1 MNEDLL
7 KGLYDQLAASDNVS
21 GDFQSFVAKTQKDN
35 GKGLYEFMQELEP
48 SDVKYEDFA
57 ASLSAAKKKD
67 GTTPSSASSG
77 SQEPAPIAAIGTELR
92 KEVVNSWDQAAYT
105 GEKSLIK
112 KLSSLPAQP
121 AFEPEGWQ
129 DVAKKVSTPAPYTA
143 TGRDYLKD
151 PIDAAE
157 ESRKGF
163 EKEYDVRKAY
173 QEGTGIQ
180 KANRAKENLN
190 MRWEVLTMDAA
201 RANKSLEDKF
211 GEDWQQRLEA
221 LGEEANRA
229 SQITEKDIA
238 EYKKTRTK
246 DEFEAWKASNEAVID
261 QYNAIVGSQ
270 EIKDLQGVN
279 EAQKKVIEARKTLP
293 EKFPELKLMER
304 RQTEA
309 DNRLRMM
316 ISDSPTAMSAGA
328 LGELVSQTHRFMS
341 RVGTGALSA
350 VGNLPDAVGNFEGD
364 IPVPKVMGN
373 LFRGI
378 SDFADRQKLTE
389 EVQNPVPSPLTRQL
403 MESVVGFEGKN
414 VVVKNGAVKAIR
426 DDNGFIVKAD
436 PKFEERFIADG
447 GLEKAQN
454 AGKSYTG
461 TGNAAAMFG
470 NMAADMAVM
479 LGASV
484 AGGNPALI
492 ASSYALI
499 QQDLAMEGKNDLGMT
514 RAEAAQYAG
523 ASAGLQS
530 LIESFVSPAKVR
542 EGGNVAIDA
551 LQEAFKLGRREVA
564 TMAGKAPLASLPYIF
579 AAPAAKLAL
588 QMAGENSEEIAQNLA
603 DQEIRSA
610 FNRNTASNL
619 KVEEWD
625 RSDYI
630 DTIAMTTL
638 LTGGLGLSGMGGSAQ
653 RYQQNALVKAVEK
666 PELYNALVDD
676 LAQKGGISFDDAQAQ
691 KALIAKLGQDASF
704 FPADMSAED
713 KRKAITLQSLSI
725 QAGIAAKQEGIP
737 EFESA
742 MRREAK
748 KKYDE
753 AVKEVLA
760 KYSPERETSK
770 DAPVTGKVSG
780 VKKADDAA
788 TKLKEKMFP
797 KAEAESVAPEAV
809 VESSF
814 AAEPV
819 AEENLQ
825 AKPANETSPAPVQST
840 GSQIESAF
848 SNMAAGVAEGANEM
862 IERYAGRIAAGESAD
877 DVLKG
882 MPAKTR
888 AAIEA
893 KAAEMAQA
901 APKEEDNLLKDDEYF
916 HATES
921 DELIF
926 PSEEGYKSREGNNV
940 VGQGMYF
947 GKDKEYLTDSYGPN
961 AIKVKLDIKN
971 PLVIDNIYVWV
982 DGREINS
989 LTLSKEDIGFLKGK
1003 GYDGIQLI
1011 MPDRSYAKWDQTIVF
1026 DKSQVTRL
1034 GSSKKTAPKEEEN
1047 IDPFAHLDTGIER
1060 LIPAEMMAGTNEV
1073 VFTETEADLASP
1085 ERTVFSVAERLKAD
1099 KDSAMDAI
1107 VNVGLNIARSSGVKI
1122 AEVELPGFA
1131 EFLANRFDDGSVGQA
1146 GPLAAS
1152 DYLSRSVRDWAL
1164 SRDAQEAEK
1173 LPLRA
1178 RFQPETFMDR
1188 VASFFERGGRITP
1201 TTFGQHGDA
1210 NTVRGE
1216 KAAQLNYFSN
1226 NGKALDLLIH
1236 DGTLGELDNGMDEQE
1251 AIQQVVDFINSNTK
1265 GPHTYIRDRVT
1276 EQEAEKYAAIRG
1288 EAYSEEELAALGR
1301 MENDEVAAM
1310 QEAAGVASE
1319 WTPAEDAAFED
1330 YLSNFLNEDGNV
1342 DHDAV
1347 LESINGFDPNFL
1359 NLPEN
1364 VQQQL
1369 AQLANDGSGRI
1380 ESQGTTQTEKSG
1392 EGSESVER
1400 GEARE
1405 ADVRGENETP
1415 AVNEDIVVEMNNA
1428 GLLSDEEAQDAI
1440 DYLGGDKTKEEAFEL
1455 ANSRVDQL
1463 VDAVEDVTPIVEEAK
1478 KNDPTGMGLVA
1489 PVIVERD
1496 GGSMVIGADIQRDVL
1511 IGMGGKWN
1519 KQMQGY
1525 FVPGKNKV
1533 QVLAALA
1540 TDRIEERGVS
1550 DRATGLTK
1558 IFSRLGAARQAR
1570 RLAKLLDSVEGLE
1583 AKVALLAKDKAGR
1596 ALLASQEKLVRAI
1609 SLLQKAFPNVE
1620 IVIDPERFRA
1630 ELIKRGA
1637 TPAQIERAGGFVS
1650 DDKVF
1655 LNANELSAETPVH
1668 EFGHIWNNWTKK
1680 NDRAKFDE
1688 GISQMVGSEYEA
1700 AVRADPMYSGLS
1712 DEDILEEALAMAI
1725 GEKGARFLD
1734 MTAFERFK
1742 EWLAE
1747 MWGAIAS
1754 KLGVRAENM
1763 SVRDMADGIARRM
1776 LSGNEMLFDTKAR
1789 IAELENEKV
1798 QFNFMGSKAKMDE
1811 SVRADLLMA
1820 KEIEND
1826 FPADRVWAM
1835 TGWYRG
1841 VDGQWRR
1848 ENPATD
1854 MKFKVKIEDGQS
1866 GLLGDFVEGSIFNLY
1881 PELAR
1886 LPFRVGGDVSG
1897 EAHLDTKD
1905 GVPVEL
1911 AISKGANIGVVAH
1924 EIQHFI
1930 QIKEGFAKGSP
1941 ATDIEMTRQIVDQL
1955 EHYYESGV
1963 LLEADEK
1970 QGFAIGAQL
1979 FEALADPN
1987 QAYYAS
1993 AGEVEA
1999 RLVQKRMALKDERGW
2014 GVFPSQPVGIY
2025 DNHFVSD
2032 RGVTDL
2038 REFPTYDEAMA
2049 ARKEGEV
2056 VAKLADRQS
2065 VMPLLMS
2072 DVAPEEQLVFGL
2084 GLRNQVVDSFA
2095 KTIEERNLDI
2105 PSEVQFHFLSGAIQ
2119 ATQAELAARAI
2130 IASEVKAKRITPT
2143 EDAVKKI
2150 SDAFGFTDLQVREMW
2165 GEEVAR
2171 EKSIA
2176 NRFFVAAATFEE
2188 SAGLAKDAM
2197 KKLDRW
2203 IKKYFYN
2210 NGLLPSGIYGRA
2222 LQKNS
2227 AVEARLRMVRG
2238 ALADLEKAAKKE
2250 AGNYK
2255 EDVRGLLDA
2264 YMKGE
2269 GLLPAEWVDTK
2280 IAATKLRNMIDAM
2293 SVDLVREAGM
2303 KGKINVTIL
2312 ENAGIE
2318 MSFMPKNFGVEDLA
2332 MTVLGAY
2339 ADPETLN
2346 DLEPEQLALFKFF
2359 EKNTDPAYLQELN
2372 DGLANGDIV
2381 DLEKFDTAVAA
2392 AMKKMELAAVQTARV
2407 LKILEKNP
2415 YDRTKVETYILNKY
2429 LTEKKVAAGSYL
2441 YRSYAMNDD
2450 PNYVKSLMETPEG
2463 RKAFADA
2470 RMYLTGKW
2478 QGEIDELETL
2488 RAESVDELTAHLAR
2502 VDAELQKSLD
2512 KAKEKLE
2519 AAKPYTKRYADIKK
2533 VLDDSI
2539 FYALAPINEFLKKED
2554 MSEVALAELAASVR
2568 NIIDLRLQRKSLGEK
2583 IEKRRNWK
2591 EGRIEQLARDIE
2603 DVDNRLSAILT
2614 RDKPVKATENSM
2626 LGAAEEAM
2634 LKEREDIDEIMRAAM
2649 GEYLDVR
2656 VNVAKSAYKLAHFI
2670 ESQRL
2675 LNEIRDKF
2683 AYIHFFPDGQQ
2694 KGNATHQL
2702 PKTGFGAMSGWWT
2715 TKDIYDEMKEWN
2727 EVATRSVVENGLA
2740 RFISALKYGKT
2751 IWSPVTH
2758 ARNFVGNVAVVAAN
2772 GNYNHL
2778 DFGKSLDLVR
2788 EIWHRPD
2795 AREYFQYLTEI
2806 GVIQGSAAFAD
2817 IGEALNGISKGGLK
2831 AGMEKA
2837 DQALGGW
2844 LFEKPEKF
2852 YAVEDDFWRVYSF
2865 HAEMNAYSKALYG
2878 EKFKWGDTAKL
2889 LENKNFKELAP
2900 RISEII
2906 QNTMPTYAR
2915 TARYVKVFRYLPIG
2929 GSFIHFP
2936 AEIWRT
2942 SKNIV
2947 ELSLREMADPRLRGV
2962 GMRRLMSFGATMTA
2976 LSVLVEYLSSF
2987 VIDDD
2992 KNDWLEYFVKPWQ
3005 KYGTKLYTKAEPPVY
3020 DENHKLV
3027 SGGYEFTNLSFT
3039 NPYSQMIKPFN
3050 VMLTD
3055 SDKGMGEKSMDAFM
3069 EAGLES
3075 FLNDGLFFGPVFDVM
3090 NNQKDGRPGKE
3101 IWGREEHWTENWMD
3115 GIEYVVKSWKPGIAK
3130 LGQDIA
3136 KTNELDKVFDEKF
3149 SKETADKLIAVSDAL
3164 GFINNTGYP
3173 AKTGGQ
3179 VAKSFLGLQVET
3191 VDPYASAKQMFK
3203 TEVAF
3208 FIERSGSD
3216 TSTSI
3221 FNFNNKKDGMSER
3234 EKVRALEGIK
3244 AEYEKDNAVYQAH
3257 LAHASTLVKA
3267 LVGLNVPE
3275 PEIDDILSTREA
3287 LRGKAMKEK
3296 EVKAI
3301 KSGDLIP
3308 LDVNGLKGIRAD
3320 YFEATGKEF

>member
-67 GTTPSSASSG
+67 GTTPSSVSSG
-77 SQEPAPIAAIGTELR
+77 SQESAPIAAIGTELK

-129 DVAKKVSTPAPYTA
+129 DVAAKVSTPAPYTA
-143 TGRDYLKD
+143 TGRDYSKD
-151 PIDAAE
+151 PFDAAE
-157 ESRKGF
+157 GSRKGF
-163 EKEYDVRKAY
+163 ETEYDVRKAY

-190 MRWEVLTMDAA
+190 MRWEGLTMDAA

-211 GEDWQQRLEA
+211 GEDWQQRLEV
-221 LGEEANRA
+221 LGEEASRA

-279 EAQKKVIEARKTLP
+279 AAQKKVIEARKTLP
-293 EKFPELKLMER
+293 EKFPELKLMEK
-304 RQTEA
+304 RQQEA
-309 DNRLRMM
+309 DDRIRMM
-316 ISDSPTAMSAGA
+316 ITDSPAAIATGAM
-328 LGELVSQTHRFMS
+328 GELVSQTHRFLS

-389 EVQNPVPSPLTRQL
+389 EMQNPVPSPLTRQL

-426 DDNGFIVKAD
+426 DDNGFIVKVD
-436 PKFEERFIADG
+436 PKFEDRFVADG

-454 AGKSYTG
+454 VAKSYTG
-461 TGNAAAMFG
+461 TGNAASMFG

-514 RAEAAQYAG
+514 QAEAAQYAG

-530 LIESFVSPAKVR
+530 LIESFISPAKVL

-564 TMAGKAPLASLPYIF
+564 AMAGKAPLASLPYIF

-588 QMAGENSEEIAQNLA
+588 QMAGENSEEITQNLA

-625 RSDYI
+625 RSDYV

-676 LAQKGGISFDDAQAQ
+676 LAQKGGISFDEAQAQ
-691 KALIAKLGQDASF
+691 KALIAQLGKDASF

-713 KRKAITLQSLSI
+713 KRKAMTLQSLSI
-725 QAGIAAKQEGIP
+725 QAGMAAKQEGIP
-737 EFESA
+737 EFEQA
-742 MRREAK
+742 ARREAK

-753 AVKEVLA
+753 GVKEVLS
-760 KYSPERETSK
+760 KYSPEREVVEG
-770 DAPVTGKVSG
+770 AAVTGEVAG
-780 VKKADDAA
+780 VKKTVDLA

-797 KAEAESVAPEAV
+797 KAEV
-809 VESSF
+809 VETVVAEQPPAMAQESPAVE

-819 AEENLQ
+819 QE
-825 AKPANETSPAPVQST
+825 PV
-840 GSQIESAF
+840 E
-848 SNMAAGVAEGANEM
+848 VE
-862 IERYAGRIAAGESAD
+862 
-877 DVLKG
+877 
-882 MPAKTR
+882 
-888 AAIEA
+888 
-893 KAAEMAQA
+893 AAEA
-901 APKEEDNLLKDDEYF
+901 APKEE
-916 HATES
+916 
-921 DELIF
+921 
-926 PSEEGYKSREGNNV
+926 
-940 VGQGMYF
+940 
-947 GKDKEYLTDSYGPN
+947 
-961 AIKVKLDIKN
+961 
-971 PLVIDNIYVWV
+971 
-982 DGREINS
+982 
-989 LTLSKEDIGFLKGK
+989 
-1003 GYDGIQLI
+1003 
-1011 MPDRSYAKWDQTIVF
+1011 
-1026 DKSQVTRL
+1026 
-1034 GSSKKTAPKEEEN
+1034 GSV
-1047 IDPFAHLDTGIER
+1047 DPFAHLDTGIER

-1107 VNVGLNIARSSGVKI
+1107 VNVGLNLAQSSGVKI
-1122 AEVELPGFA
+1122 SETELPGFA
-1131 EFLANRFDDGSVGQA
+1131 EFLANRFDEGSVGQA
-1146 GPLAAS
+1146 GSLAAS

-1288 EAYSEEELAALGR
+1288 EVYSEEEFAALGR
-1301 MENDEVAAM
+1301 MENDEVAAL
-1310 QEAAGVASE
+1310 QEAASVTSE
-1319 WTPAEDAAFED
+1319 WTPAENAAIED
-1330 YLSNFLNEDGNV
+1330 YLKNFLNEDGNV

-1380 ESQGTTQTEKSG
+1380 ESQGTTETEESG

-1415 AVNEDIVVEMNNA
+1415 TVNADLVVEMNNA
-1428 GLLSDEEAQDAI
+1428 GLLSDEEAQDVI
-1440 DYLGGDKTKEEAFEL
+1440 DYLSGDKTKEEAFDL
-1455 ANSRVDQL
+1455 ANSRVGEL

-1478 KNDPTGMGLVA
+1478 KNDPTGTGMVA
-1489 PVIVERD
+1489 PVIIERD

-1540 TDRIEERGVS
+1540 TDRVEEREVS

-1650 DDKVF
+1650 DGKVF

-1688 GISQMVGSEYEA
+1688 GISQMIGSEYEA

-1747 MWGAIAS
+1747 MWGAVAS

-1763 SVRDMADGIARRM
+1763 TVRDMADGIARRM

-1789 IAELENEKV
+1789 IAELEEEKV
-1798 QFNFMGSKAKMDE
+1798 KFNFMGSKAKMNE

-1854 MKFKVKIEDGQS
+1854 MAFKTKIEDGQS
-1866 GLLGDFVEGSIFNLY
+1866 GLLGDFVEGSIFDLY

-1963 LLEADEK
+1963 LLEADEN

-2032 RGVTDL
+2032 RGLTGL

-2105 PSEVQFHFLSGAIQ
+2105 PSEIQFHFLSGAIQ
-2119 ATQAELAARAI
+2119 ATQAELSARAI

-2227 AVEARLRMVRG
+2227 AVEARLRIVRG

-2280 IAATKLRNMIDAM
+2280 IAAIKLRNMIDAM

-2312 ENAGIE
+2312 ENAGID
-2318 MSFMPKNFGVEDLA
+2318 MSFMPKDFGVEDLA
-2332 MTVLGAY
+2332 MAILDAY

-2359 EKNTDPAYLQELN
+2359 EKNTDPAYLQELK

-2381 DLEKFDTAVAA
+2381 DLEKFDAAVAA
-2392 AMKKMELAAVQTARV
+2392 AMEKMELAAAQTARV
-2407 LKILEKNP
+2407 LKILNKNP

-2450 PNYVKSLMETPEG
+2450 PNYVKSLMKTPEG

-2470 RMYLTGKW
+2470 RMHLIEKW
-2478 QGEIDELETL
+2478 QGEIDELEAI
-2488 RAESVDELTAHLAR
+2488 RAEKEKDLVAHLAR
-2502 VDAELQKSLD
+2502 VDAEIQKSLD

-2539 FYALAPINEFLKKED
+2539 FYALTPINEFLKKED

-2568 NIIDLRLQRKSLGEK
+2568 NIIDLRLQKKSLEDK
-2583 IEKRRNWK
+2583 IAKRGNWK
-2591 EGRIEQLARDIE
+2591 ENEIERLQKAIN
-2603 DVDNRLSAILT
+2603 DVDGRLSAMLT
-2614 RDKPVKATENSM
+2614 KDKPVKATENSM

-2675 LNEIRDKF
+2675 LNEMRDKF

-2702 PKTGFGAMSGWWT
+2702 PQTGFGAMSGWWT

-2727 EVATRSVVENGLA
+2727 ATATRSVVENGLA

-2758 ARNFVGNVAVVAAN
+2758 ARNFVGNVAVAAAN

-2806 GVIQGSAAFAD
+2806 GVIQGSAAFSD

-2878 EKFKWGDTAKL
+2878 EKFKWDDTAKL

-2915 TARYVKVFRYLPIG
+2915 TARYVNVFRYLPIG

-2947 ELSLREMADPRLRGV
+2947 ELSLREMSDPRLRGI
-2962 GMRRLMSFGATMTA
+2962 GTRRLLSFGATMTA

-3005 KYGTKLYTKAEPPVY
+3005 KYGTKLFTKAEPPVY

-3090 NNQKDGRPGKE
+3090 KNQKDGRPGKE
-3101 IWGREEHWTENWMD
+3101 VWGRDEDLSENALD
-3115 GIEYVVKSWKPGIAK
+3115 AALYLAKNFQPGIWK
-3130 LGQDIA
+3130 LTGDIA
-3136 KTNELDKVFDEKF
+3136 KSNELDKVFDEKF

-3164 GFINNTGYP
+3164 GFINNSGYP

-3179 VAKSFLGLQVET
+3179 IAKSFLGLQAET
-3191 VDPYASAKQMFK
+3191 VDPYISGKQMFGAE
-3203 TEVAF
+3203 TIMNIRTAD
-3208 FIERSGSD
+3208 SD
-3216 TSTSI
+3216 VSKAIYS
-3221 FNFNNKKDGMSER
+3221 FNNKKEGMNER
-3234 EKVRALEGIK
+3234 EIVRSLEGIR
-3244 AEYEKDNAVYQAH
+3244 AEYLKDNASYQQH
-3257 LAHASTLVKA
+3257 LAHAAVLVDA
-3267 LVGLNVPE
+3267 LEGLGLPE
-3275 PEIDDILSTREA
+3275 AEMNDILTKTRWNKEQLKKEEINA
-3287 LRGKAMKEK
+3287 LRTGEMIPL
-3296 EVKAI
+3296 EVK
-3301 KSGDLIP
+3301 
-3308 LDVNGLKGIRAD
+3308 GLEKIRSA
-3320 YFEATGKEF
+3320 YFEATGKDF